1 MKFKTVYWV
10 IAAIIIAHVVL
21 LVTGLYF
28 QIHNLDV
35 PMHILGGFAMGLFA
49 IAIYSFVFS
58 NFRVLPPLWFKF
70 LFVVGF
76 ALLIGVA
83 WEWHEFLID
92 LTITNRYGWEQS
104 QLSISD
110 TMWDFANDFIGAVI
124 AFVIFRQKLSD
135 TKKQNKI
142 LKRK

>member
-1 MKFKTVYWV
+1 
-10 IAAIIIAHVVL
+10 L
-21 LVTGLYF
+21 
-28 QIHNLDV
+28 
-35 PMHILGGFAMGLFA
+35 
-49 IAIYSFVFS
+49 
-58 NFRVLPPLWFKF
+58 
-70 LFVVGF
+70 
-76 ALLIGVA
+76 
-83 WEWHEFLID
+83 EWHEFLID